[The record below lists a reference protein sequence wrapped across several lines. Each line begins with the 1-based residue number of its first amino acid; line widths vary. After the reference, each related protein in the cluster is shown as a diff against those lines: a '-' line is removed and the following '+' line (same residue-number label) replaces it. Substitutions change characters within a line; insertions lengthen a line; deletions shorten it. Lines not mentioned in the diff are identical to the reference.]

1 MIYVLQDKHY
11 EEGYYECKRNVCAF
25 TSGYVAKEI
34 EYILA
39 SYLEL
44 YKDGIETPNGYFD
57 VLKANK
63 EDIIEKFLLV
73 FEGDL
78 NKAKLL
84 FKKLNID
91 RHIREWYSKWKEDGP
106 WFKAVELSEL

>member
-1 MIYVLQDKHY
+1 MIYVLQDKYY

-39 SYLEL
+39 SYLHT
-44 YKDGIETPNGYFD
+44 YNKCIETPNGYFD

-63 EDIIEKFLLV
+63 EEIISSF
-73 FEGDL
+73 
-78 NKAKLL
+78 AKVLGNEAQAALL
-84 FKKLNID
+84 FKKLRIG
-91 RHIREWYSKWKEDGP
+91 RIHEWSTRWKEDGH
-106 WFKAVELSEL
+106 WFKTVELSEF